1 MNEAKYRAAEQRLWE
16 SVAVS
21 PREQFVT
28 LPRIGM
34 KVRVQ
39 EVGEGEPV
47 LFIHGG
53 PNSGSTWA
61 PIIEHFSGYRCLIV
75 DRPGTGLSEP
85 YTVTRENLARFGDAF
100 VGDVLAALN
109 VDSAHVVASSFGGML
124 ALRSAAAE
132 PHRLLRMVQM
142 AAPALAPG
150 SSTPSFMK
158 GMAFAPVRWLI
169 GKLPPNQKAN
179 DRILRQLGHGVAIDE
194 GRFSPVFN
202 DWYLALQRYTD
213 TMENDGNMIGRF
225 VSWSGFD
232 PADAIPDEIFAA
244 VESPTLFLWGA
255 DDGFGGEDVANY
267 IVARMPNAELVMI
280 PQSGHLPWLDDPQ
293 SIAKQTLAW
302 LSAAVVQ
309 PPATG
314 GLSAS

>member
-1 MNEAKYRAAEQRLWE
+1 MNEAKYREAEQRLWE
-16 SVAVS
+16 SVAVT

-28 LPRIGM
+28 LPRIGV

-39 EVGEGEPV
+39 EFGEGEPA
-47 LFIHGG
+47 LFVHGG

-61 PIIEHFSGYRCLIV
+61 PLLEHFSGYRCLVV

-85 YTVTRENLARFGDAF
+85 YTVTRNNLARFGDAF

-109 VDSAHVVASSFGGML
+109 IDSAHVVASSFGGML

-132 PHRLLRMVQM
+132 PQYFRHMVQM

-150 SSTPSFMK
+150 SATPPFMK
-158 GMAFAPVRWLI
+158 GMALAPVRWLI

-179 DRILRQLGHGVAIDE
+179 DRILRQLGHGVSIDE
-194 GRFSPVFN
+194 GTFSPVFN

-225 VSWSGFD
+225 VSTKGFD
-232 PADAIPDEIFAA
+232 PADAIPDEVFAA
-244 VESPTLFLWGA
+244 VASPTLFLWGA

-280 PQSGHLPWLDDPQ
+280 PRSGHLPWLDDPQ
-293 SIAKQTLAW
+293 SIARQTLAW
-302 LSAAVVQ
+302 LSVDAVQ
-309 PPATG
+309 PPASG
-314 GLSAS
+314 GLSA